1 MPILSAE
8 PEQFPESLL
17 IDSVDESDHAG
28 RWWAVYTR
36 SKAEKALA
44 RHLYAREVSYYLPL
58 EHKTWRQNGRKFTSH
73 LPLFPGYIF
82 LHGTENDRV
91 TALESNLISRIL
103 DVPDQERLWSD
114 LRRVDRVL
122 ASEQDIDRC
131 NVLLPG
137 KAVVIVAGPFEGM
150 QGVLLRQGSQM
161 RLVVEVAFLQQ
172 AISVEVEAWMV
183 EPAGTMARAAVAN

>member
-1 MPILSAE
+1 M
-8 PEQFPESLL
+8 
-17 IDSVDESDHAG
+17 SDRPG

-58 EHKTWRQNGRKFTSH
+58 EHKTWRQNGRRFTSH

-82 LHGTENDRV
+82 LHGNENDRV

-103 DVPDQERLWSD
+103 VVPDQERLWSD

-122 ASEQDIDRC
+122 GSDVDIDRC
-131 NVLLPG
+131 DVLIPG

-150 QGVLLRQGSQM
+150 QGVLLRRGARCAWSWRSPSCARPFRSRSRRGWLNRPDPCRTPPLPINRIILSPLESQWQY
-161 RLVVEVAFLQQ
+161 A
-172 AISVEVEAWMV
+172 
-183 EPAGTMARAAVAN
+183 